1 MSQNTSRTRR
11 VRKYPAHSIEDILS
25 ISEVIFSQNASLPLD
40 RKILAQTIGTTVNS
54 SSFTTKLA
62 ASEDYGLTKGRYRD
76 EEISITTLG
85 EALIAPKNPLEHLE
99 AARTAIF
106 RPMPFAKLNE
116 LFGEEKVPEDE
127 FLANLIV
134 RELKIQH
141 VQTKEFMAI
150 YRANLQYLRNLPT
163 APSDIANT
171 GRPTATI
178 PVPQQSRPLLPSTS
192 QLTHPEPQ
200 QNSETVNLKNRKKIG
215 FIQIAGELQTEIYK
229 KLLRSLSTLLIPI
242 EDITYE
248 PLNEPHVSDFTETNY
263 SAIVVVTQNPPDT
276 YNSGYVHGLSKALSQ
291 GNTII
296 VTNERCRQSW
306 SEVCKEVVV
315 VEPWNTETTFIELL
329 QALIRYR
336 AIKITTD

>member
-1 MSQNTSRTRR
+1 MSQNNSRTRR

-40 RKILAQTIGTTVNS
+40 RRILAQTIGTTVNS

-85 EALIAPKNPLEHLE
+85 EALIAPKNPLEHLQ

-134 RELKIQH
+134 RELKVQH
-141 VQTKEFMAI
+141 VQTKEFMTI
-150 YRANLQYLRNLPT
+150 YRANLQYLENLPSEPSAIAHT
-163 APSDIANT
+163 A
-171 GRPTATI
+171 GPTATI
-178 PVPQQSRPLLPSTS
+178 TVPQQNGAHLSSPS
-192 QLTHPEPQ
+192 QLTHPKPQ
-200 QNSETVNLKNRKKIG
+200 QNSDRVNLKKAKNIG
-215 FIQIAGELQTEIYK
+215 FIQITGELQTEIYK
-229 KLLRSLSTLLIPI
+229 KLLSSLSTLLIPI

-248 PLNEPHVSDFTETNY
+248 PQNEPQVPDFTETNY

-276 YNSGYVHGLSKALSQ
+276 YNSGYVHGLSKALSH

-296 VTNERCRQSW
+296 VTNERCRQLW
-306 SEVCKEVVV
+306 SEVCEEVVV

-336 AIKITTD
+336 AIEITTA

>member
-134 RELKIQH
+134 RELKIQN

-150 YRANLQYLRNLPT
+150 YRANLQYLENLPT
-163 APSDIANT
+163 EPADIANT
-171 GRPTATI
+171 GRPTETI
-178 PVPQQSRPLLPSTS
+178 PVPQQSRALIPSTS

-200 QNSETVNLKNRKKIG
+200 QHSDTVNLKTGKKIG
-215 FIQIAGELQTEIYK
+215 FIQITGELQTEIYK
-229 KLLRSLSTLLIPI
+229 KLLSSLSTLLIPI
-242 EDITYE
+242 EDITSE
-248 PLNEPHVSDFTETNY
+248 PKNESQVPDFTETNY
-263 SAIVVVTQNPPDT
+263 SAIVVATQNPPDT
-276 YNSGYVHGLSKALSQ
+276 YNSGYVHGLSKAFSR

-296 VTNERCRQSW
+296 VTNERCRRSGAKCVKR
-306 SEVCKEVVV
+306 S
-315 VEPWNTETTFIELL
+315 LL
-329 QALIRYR
+329 LNPGTLKRLSLSCY
-336 AIKITTD
+336 KL

>member
-1 MSQNTSRTRR
+1 
-11 VRKYPAHSIEDILS
+11 VRKYPAHSIEDILP

-76 EEISITTLG
+76 DEISITTLG

-99 AARTAIF
+99 AARTASF

-200 QNSETVNLKNRKKIG
+200 QHSHTANLKTGKKIG
-215 FIQIAGELQTEIYK
+215 FIQITGELQTEIYK

-296 VTNERCRQSW
+296 VTNERCRQLW
-306 SEVCKEVVV
+306 SEVCEEVVV

-336 AIKITTD
+336 AIEITTA

>member
-1 MSQNTSRTRR
+1 MSQNSSRTRR

-134 RELKIQH
+134 RELKIQN

-150 YRANLQYLRNLPT
+150 YRANLQYLENLPT
-163 APSDIANT
+163 EPSDIANT
-171 GRPTATI
+171 GRPTETI
-178 PVPQQSRPLLPSTS
+178 PVPQQSRALIPSTS

-200 QNSETVNLKNRKKIG
+200 QHSDTVNLKTGKKIG
-215 FIQIAGELQTEIYK
+215 FIQITGELQTEIYK
-229 KLLRSLSTLLIPI
+229 KLLSSLSTLLIPI
-242 EDITYE
+242 EDITSE
-248 PLNEPHVSDFTETNY
+248 PKNESQVPDFPETNY
-263 SAIVVVTQNPPDT
+263 SAIVVATQNPPDT
-276 YNSGYVHGLSKALSQ
+276 YNSGYVHGLSKALSR

-296 VTNERCRQSW
+296 VTNERCRRSW

>member
-1 MSQNTSRTRR
+1 MSQNSSRTRR

-40 RKILAQTIGTTVNS
+40 RRILAQTIGTTVNS

-134 RELKIQH
+134 RELKIQN

-150 YRANLQYLRNLPT
+150 YRANLQY
-163 APSDIANT
+163 
-171 GRPTATI
+171 
-178 PVPQQSRPLLPSTS
+178 
-192 QLTHPEPQ
+192 
-200 QNSETVNLKNRKKIG
+200 
-215 FIQIAGELQTEIYK
+215 
-229 KLLRSLSTLLIPI
+229 
-242 EDITYE
+242 
-248 PLNEPHVSDFTETNY
+248 
-263 SAIVVVTQNPPDT
+263 
-276 YNSGYVHGLSKALSQ
+276 
-291 GNTII
+291 
-296 VTNERCRQSW
+296 
-306 SEVCKEVVV
+306 
-315 VEPWNTETTFIELL
+315 
-329 QALIRYR
+329 
-336 AIKITTD
+336 

>member
-1 MSQNTSRTRR
+1 MSQNSSRTRR

-76 EEISITTLG
+76 DEISITTLG

-134 RELKIQH
+134 RELKIQN

-150 YRANLQYLRNLPT
+150 YRANLQYLENLPT
-163 APSDIANT
+163 EPSDIANT
-171 GRPTATI
+171 GRPTETI
-178 PVPQQSRPLLPSTS
+178 PVPQQSRALIPSTS

-200 QNSETVNLKNRKKIG
+200 QHSDTVNLKTGKKIG
-215 FIQIAGELQTEIYK
+215 FIQITGELQTEIYK
-229 KLLRSLSTLLIPI
+229 KLLSSLSTLLIPI

-248 PLNEPHVSDFTETNY
+248 PQNESQVPDFTETNY
-263 SAIVVVTQNPPDT
+263 SAIVVATQNPPDT
-276 YNSGYVHGLSKALSQ
+276 YNSGYVHGLSKALSR

-296 VTNERCRQSW
+296 VTNERC
-306 SEVCKEVVV
+306 
-315 VEPWNTETTFIELL
+315 
-329 QALIRYR
+329 
-336 AIKITTD
+336 